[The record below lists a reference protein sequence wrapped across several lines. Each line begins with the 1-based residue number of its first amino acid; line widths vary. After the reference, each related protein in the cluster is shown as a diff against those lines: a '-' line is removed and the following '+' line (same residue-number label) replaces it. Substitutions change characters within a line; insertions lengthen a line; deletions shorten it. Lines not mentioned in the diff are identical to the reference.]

1 MDFEL
6 LEESLARIDNHLNQ
20 HDRKFAEITSTLP
33 LEEGFSLVSDTI
45 KELADKFHGLESRF
59 YKGDY
64 DKSLLKL
71 LTLADDVQVLLHR
84 TENQSNK
91 LLNLEDR
98 VDMLAQH
105 EMAKISLR
113 QDSLLAAVNQNT
125 GDINRHEQALDSL
138 LHDFE
143 VNEQSLV
150 RAHTNIAQL
159 KVGIPASAHGLND
172 LAIQAETDLV
182 KSNLCNE
189 PRLASDVL
197 SLCVS
202 QLITKEEARR
212 LMGFKS

>member
-20 HDRKFAEITSTLP
+20 HDQKFAEITSTLP
-33 LEEGFSLVSDTI
+33 LEERFSLVSDTI

-59 YKGDY
+59 YKV
-64 DKSLLKL
+64 

-98 VDMLAQH
+98 VD
-105 EMAKISLR
+105 
-113 QDSLLAAVNQNT
+113 LLTQ
-125 GDINRHEQALDSL
+125 ELD
-138 LHDFE
+138 
-143 VNEQSLV
+143 QP
-150 RAHTNIAQL
+150 
-159 KVGIPASAHGLND
+159 VGIPASAHGLND
-172 LAIQAETDLV
+172 LAIQAETDMV
-182 KSNLCNE
+182 RSNLRNE
-189 PRLASDVL
+189 PSLASDVL

>member
-1 MDFEL
+1 MSEGPWKQLEIDQLKTAFSDVIDRMVNDMDQL
-6 LEESLARIDNHLNQ
+6 KSDIPGIRRVLENLVVSDERNFRTINQ
-20 HDRKFAEITSTLP
+20 HEKT
-33 LEEGFSLVSDTI
+33 
-45 KELADKFHGLESRF
+45 
-59 YKGDY
+59 
-64 DKSLLKL
+64 
-71 LTLADDVQVLLHR
+71 
-84 TENQSNK
+84 
-91 LLNLEDR
+91 
-98 VDMLAQH
+98 
-105 EMAKISLR
+105 
-113 QDSLLAAVNQNT
+113 
-125 GDINRHEQALDSL
+125 LDSL

-182 KSNLCNE
+182 RSNLCNE
-189 PRLASDVL
+189 PSLASDVL